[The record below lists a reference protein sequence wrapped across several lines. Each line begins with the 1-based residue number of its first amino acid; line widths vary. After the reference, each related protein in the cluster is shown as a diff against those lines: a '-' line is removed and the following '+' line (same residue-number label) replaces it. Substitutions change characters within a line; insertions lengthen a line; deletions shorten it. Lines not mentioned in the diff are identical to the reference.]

1 MIAILKYHH
10 SLLIL
15 CFLLLTQFAN
25 SQTAIVRGVILDEN
39 NAPIEDVNIT
49 YKQGGTQSNK
59 NGFYKLSIPA
69 NIPVTLTFSHI
80 SHKKVVLK
88 LILTDG
94 EEYEFNPVLKVNIE
108 QIDEVVLTL
117 KGRKNVEGIV
127 NISPEQ
133 IRLIPGANAGVENI
147 LKSLPGVNSNN
158 ELSTQYSVRGGN
170 FDDNLVYVNE
180 IEVYRPFLIRSGQ
193 QEGFSFV
200 NSDLIQNVSFSAGGF
215 QAKYG
220 DKLSSVLD
228 VTYKTPVTFAA
239 SLNLSLLGGSASL
252 ETISKNGKFSTITG
266 LRYRDNSLLVNSR
279 QTEAIFTPA
288 FGDIQSL
295 LTYKFSSKFHLS
307 VLGNF
312 SINDYDFQPL
322 TRQTNFGTVADPIA
336 LLVEFEGREED
347 QYRTIFGAFKANY
360 FINDD
365 LTLKLI
371 GSTYQTTEEENF
383 DILAEY
389 SLGAVNTDLG
399 SEDLGDVAFA
409 EAAGAQLSSARNE
422 YDALIFNIEHK
433 GNYTKKGHQIDWGL
447 KYTHEDIRDRL
458 QEFEIIDSAGFS
470 IRPPLGDFD
479 NDEPLIPFDAP
490 LEAFQSVRATNFVN
504 IDRVSAFLQ
513 WSKRSYIGKHE
524 VWLNAGVRAQN
535 WNVSGVNIEST
546 SQTVVSPRVQFAIKP
561 NWNKDMV
568 FRIAGGF
575 YHQPPSYRELRDSIG
590 TIQSD
595 VKAQQSIDIVLGNDY
610 SFKLWNRPFKLTS
623 EAYYKNLTD
632 VNIYT
637 LENVRIRYR
646 ARNNATAFAYGLDLR
661 LNGEFV
667 PGTES
672 WVSIGYLKTEEND
685 NNSGFIARPTDQ
697 RLKFAVLFQD
707 YVPKI
712 PDLKL
717 YLNLVYNT
725 GLPTGS
731 PDFANPSEFQN
742 RLRDFRRVDLGVS
755 YVLADQQKQF
765 GKGHW
770 LHAFKDLSFGFEIY
784 NLFDNQNA
792 ITSTFVRDVRSQ
804 NQFSVPNFL
813 TGRVFN
819 VKLGMRF

>member
-1 MIAILKYHH
+1 LNTSRLFFILIIFG
-10 SLLIL
+10 LFIQLVN
-15 CFLLLTQFAN
+15 A
-25 SQTAIVRGVILDEN
+25 QTATVRGVILDEN
-39 NAPIEDVNIT
+39 EAPIADVNIAFN
-49 YKQGGTQSNK
+49 KKGTQSNK
-59 NGFYKLSIPA
+59 NGFYKITIPA
-69 NIPVTLTFSHI
+69 NETITLSFSHI
-80 SHKKVVLK
+80 SHKKVRLK
-88 LILTDG
+88 LRLKNG
-94 EEYEFNPVLKVNIE
+94 EDYEFNPVLKVNVE
-108 QIDEVVLTL
+108 QIDEVVLSL
-117 KGRKNVEGIV
+117 KGRKTVQGIT

-200 NSDLIQNVSFSAGGF
+200 NSDLIQNVDFSAGGF

-228 VTYKTPVTFAA
+228 VTYKTPVSFAA
-239 SLNLSLLGGSASL
+239 NLNLSLLGGSASL
-252 ETISKNGKFSTITG
+252 ETISGNGKFSSITG

-279 QTEAIFTPA
+279 QTEADFTPA
-288 FGDIQSL
+288 FGDIQSF

-307 VLGNF
+307 FLGNF
-312 SINDYDFQPL
+312 SINDYDFRPL
-322 TRQTNFGTVADPIA
+322 SRQTNFGTIDNPIA
-336 LLVEFEGREED
+336 LLVDFEGQEED
-347 QYRTIFGAFKANY
+347 QYRTVFGALKANY
-360 FINDD
+360 FINED

-371 GSTYQTTEEENF
+371 GSVYQTTEEEKF
-383 DILAEY
+383 DILAQY
-389 SLGAVNTDLG
+389 RLGNVNTDLG
-399 SEDLGDVAFA
+399 SEDLGEVNFT

-422 YDALIFNIEHK
+422 YDALFFNVEHK
-433 GNYTKKGHQIDWGL
+433 GNYTKKGHQIDWGV

-458 QEFEIIDSAGFS
+458 REFEVIDSAGFS
-470 IRPPLGDFD
+470 IRPPFPDFE
-479 NDEPLIPFDAP
+479 NDQPFEPFDAP
-490 LEAFQSVRATNFVN
+490 LEVFQSVRATNFVN
-504 IDRVSAFLQ
+504 IDRVSAYLQ
-513 WSKRSYIGKHE
+513 WSKRAFWKNHE
-524 VWLNAGVRAQN
+524 IWLNAGIRAQN
-535 WNVSGVNIEST
+535 WSVSGDNIEST
-546 SQTVVSPRVQFAIKP
+546 NQTVVSPRVQFAIKP
-561 NWNKDMV
+561 DWNKDMV

-575 YHQPPSYRELRDSIG
+575 YHQPPSYRELRDSVG
-590 TIQSD
+590 VIQPN
-595 VKAQQSIDIVLGNDY
+595 VKAQRSIDVVLGHDY
-610 SFKLWNRPFKLTS
+610 SFNLWGRPFKLIS
-623 EAYYKNLTD
+623 EAYYKNLSD
-632 VNIYT
+632 VNIYS

-646 ARNNATAFAYGLDLR
+646 ARNNAEAFAYGVDVR

-712 PDLKL
+712 PDLKM

-725 GLPTGS
+725 GLPIGS
-731 PDFANPSEFQN
+731 PDFQNPADFQN
-742 RLRDFRRVDLGVS
+742 RLRDFRRADLGIL
-755 YVLADQQKQF
+755 YVLADQKKQF

-770 LHAFKDLSFGFEIY
+770 LHTFKELNLGFEIY
-784 NLFDNQNA
+784 NLFDNRNA
-792 ITSTFVRDVRSQ
+792 ITSTFVRDVRSRG
-804 NQFSVPNFL
+804 QFSIPNFL